1 MTGNCSSFA
10 HTFRSSQRMPRSIH
24 DRALSPPLPVLF
36 TPNLPT
42 RHIKQT
48 TRTEPSDDLIVD
60 TFLAA
65 DLRALV
71 AEEQVVERVESVG
84 GARVVRVESVLVFW
98 FGL

>member
-1 MTGNCSSFA
+1 MLLL
-10 HTFRSSQRMPRSIH
+10 PRKSII
-24 DRALSPPLPVLF
+24 APLPVLF
-36 TPNLPT
+36 TPNLT
-42 RHIKQT
+42 ARHVKQT

-71 AEEQVVERVESVG
+71 AEEQVVERVEGVG
-84 GARVVRVESVLVFW
+84 SARVVRVESVLVLW